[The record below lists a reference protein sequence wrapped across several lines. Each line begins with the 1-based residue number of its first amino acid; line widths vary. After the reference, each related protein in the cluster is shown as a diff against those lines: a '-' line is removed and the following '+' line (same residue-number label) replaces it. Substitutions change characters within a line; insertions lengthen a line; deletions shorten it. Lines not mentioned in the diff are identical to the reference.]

1 MDLPTETTGIHKQL
15 VGVLREEDTN
25 RTAVFTM
32 IAYRNEQ
39 ELWRYVSI
47 EEQYRN
53 DGEWR
58 SYQDEGMGCA
68 PEQVPLLI
76 ELLQKALDGF
86 AENDGRR
93 TS

>member
-15 VGVLREEDTN
+15 VGVLRQEDDN
-25 RTAVFTM
+25 RTAVLTM

-53 DGEWR
+53 DGEWS

-68 PEQVPLLI
+68 PEQVPVLI
-76 ELLQKALDGF
+76 ELLQNALDSL
-86 AENDGRR
+86 ARYDGRR
-93 TS
+93 I